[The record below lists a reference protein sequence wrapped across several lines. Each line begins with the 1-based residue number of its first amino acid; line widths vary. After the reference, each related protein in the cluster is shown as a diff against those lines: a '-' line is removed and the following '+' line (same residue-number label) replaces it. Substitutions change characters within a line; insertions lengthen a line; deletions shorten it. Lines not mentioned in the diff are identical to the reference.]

1 MMMSSRPLL
10 VTVLVLLLQAFS
22 FNAYACLLPMSPTT
36 ESSDMRDCPT
46 SQEQAPRQVCDAFK
60 TMGVPTSPEL
70 NPAFDSQALCPEDA
84 LSVAPPLQFPALIRS
99 LADHPAVP
107 PQEVLVNTIVL
118 RL

>member
-1 MMMSSRPLL
+1 MVWFRPFL
-10 VTVLVLLLQAFS
+10 VILLVLLLQAFS
-22 FNAYACLLPMSPTT
+22 FNAYACLLPVSPMT
-36 ESSDMRDCPT
+36 ESADMRDCPS

-70 NPAFDSQALCPEDA
+70 YPAFDSQALCPESA
-84 LSVAPPLQFPALIRS
+84 VSAVPTLPFPALTKN

-107 PQEVLVNTIVL
+107 PQEVLVTTIVL

>member
-1 MMMSSRPLL
+1 MVWSRPIL
-10 VTVLVLLLQAFS
+10 VTMLVLLLQAFS
-22 FNAYACLLPMSPTT
+22 FNAYACLLPMSPTAA
-36 ESSDMRDCPT
+36 SADMRDCPS
-46 SQEQAPRQVCDAFK
+46 SQDQAPRQVCDVFT

-84 LSVAPPLQFPALIRS
+84 SSFAPTVQFPARIRS